1 MNEVTTVEPVEVSE
15 APVAM
20 PEPATANIFAALAK
34 AQGQFPAIPKN
45 KKGHG
50 YNYAPMDTIQRI
62 VRPVLAK
69 HGLGFYQTPRGD
81 DMVTVLFHESGE
93 RIEVPF
99 PMVDIQGRMNA
110 MQMKGAV
117 STYASRYGLCLAL
130 GISADED
137 TDAHENGSAGPA
149 LGEDFTNPNRDGHV
163 EGVKGVTVDKNAP
176 PDEQAS
182 AYAEGIAEQLREA
195 KTIKGLAGAW
205 DRNGKVI
212 ERLQHSYP
220 KLHETLVDAYENLSN
235 DMQENAG

>member
-1 MNEVTTVEPVEVSE
+1 MNEVHTFDPAAEIAETPVV
-15 APVAM
+15 V
-20 PEPATANIFAALAK
+20 PENANIFAALAK

-81 DMVTVLFHESGE
+81 EMVTVLFHESGE

-149 LGEDFTNPNRDGHV
+149 LGDDFTNPDRDGHV
-163 EGVKGVTVDKNAP
+163 EGVKGVKVDPSAGK
-176 PDEQAS
+176 DEQAN

-195 KTIKGLAGAW
+195 KTVKGLAGVW

-212 ERLQHSYP
+212 ERLMASYP
-220 KLHETLVDAYENLSN
+220 ALHETLVDLYETRSN
-235 DMQENAG
+235 DMQENAA